1 VIAARWPI
9 AGSAHSPDVEAS
21 RHVAVMRCMTC
32 VAGHHQH
39 VIGVRLSW
47 RDAGSSG
54 GFGDLAVGVA

>member
-9 AGSAHSPDVEAS
+9 AGSAHSPDVEAF

-39 VIGVRLSW
+39 VIGAPQRTQ
-47 RDAGSSG
+47 
-54 GFGDLAVGVA
+54 LAEHSKTMTTVVE